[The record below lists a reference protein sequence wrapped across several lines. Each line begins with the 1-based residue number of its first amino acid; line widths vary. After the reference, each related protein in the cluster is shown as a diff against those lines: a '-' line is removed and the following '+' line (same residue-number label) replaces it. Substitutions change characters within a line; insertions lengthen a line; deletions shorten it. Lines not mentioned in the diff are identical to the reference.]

1 MCVCRSIAW
10 MVRWRGWEQI
20 NFNYKTGVVNEYF
33 MCNGY
38 FSYLFTP
45 QTDAPTSKCCRRAR
59 FVSAHSWNN
68 KKYGCDGAKQLEE
81 YLITWGINNF
91 FTLLLF
97 FSVSFWCV
105 ALRLVWSQTSV
116 KDIGSCGHEDIFIVC
131 ELQLYRSGQNC
142 HKILS
147 RPFTSKGESE
157 RDRERERAIERL
169 YLETTN
175 NAVLSCI
182 CNKSVVP

>member
-1 MCVCRSIAW
+1 MNILCATAISAICSHHKPMHQRA
-10 MVRWRGWEQI
+10 
-20 NFNYKTGVVNEYF
+20 NAAVVHDSSLHIVGI
-33 MCNGY
+33 M
-38 FSYLFTP
+38 
-45 QTDAPTSKCCRRAR
+45 
-59 FVSAHSWNN
+59 